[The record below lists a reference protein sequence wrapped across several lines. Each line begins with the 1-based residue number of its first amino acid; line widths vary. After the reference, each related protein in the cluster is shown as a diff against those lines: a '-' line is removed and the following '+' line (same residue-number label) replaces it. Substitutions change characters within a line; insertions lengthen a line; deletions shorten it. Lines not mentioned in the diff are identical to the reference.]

1 MNMTHYNVLSTLLN
15 TTFGKGSSA
24 GGTRSITAEFI
35 GENLVFKFVSI
46 VHFAEER
53 SLQMQVERLA
63 EESVDL
69 LGQALKKLKTEFKE
83 AAGESL
89 KAKDLSSSDDVELI
103 SGMSQRKVAYYRR
116 THVVEISV

>member
-24 GGTRSITAEFI
+24 GGTRSIKAEFL
-35 GENLVFKFVSI
+35 GENLVLKFTSI

-63 EESVDL
+63 EESVEL
-69 LGQALKKLKTEFKE
+69 LAQALKKLKQEFKE
-83 AAGESL
+83 ATGETL
-89 KAKDLSSSDDVELI
+89 KAKDLNSSDDVELI
-103 SGMSQRKVAYYRR
+103 SAMSQRKVAYYRR